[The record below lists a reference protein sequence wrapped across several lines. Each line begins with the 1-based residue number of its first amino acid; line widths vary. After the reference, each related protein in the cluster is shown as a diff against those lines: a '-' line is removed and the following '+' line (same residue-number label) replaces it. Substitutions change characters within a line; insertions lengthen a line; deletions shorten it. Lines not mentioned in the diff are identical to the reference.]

1 MITKKKEGALST
13 LQGVVLP
20 SKWDKEGRVMRISL
34 NTQDENEYI
43 IDYSGKGK
51 ELLNHLRK
59 RIEVEGKILQR
70 IGGAFYI
77 KVNGYNFI
85 NEV

>member
-1 MITKKKEGALST
+1 MTKKKKEGAHSILT
-13 LQGVVLP
+13 GVVLP

>member
-1 MITKKKEGALST
+1 MTIKKKVGALSI
-13 LQGVVLP
+13 LKGVVLP

>member
-1 MITKKKEGALST
+1 MKKKKRADAASV
-13 LQGVVLP
+13 LQGIVLP
-20 SKWDKEGRVMRISL
+20 SKWDKDGRVMRISL
-34 NTQDENEYI
+34 NTQDEKEYI

-70 IGGAFYI
+70 IGGGFYI
-77 KVNGYNFI
+77 KVNGYHCV
-85 NEV
+85 NEL